1 MTFKGAVRAPQTIDG
16 ATLTLV
22 PTPGRRKAQLNT
34 LEDRAAAASGD
45 ERDQEFGELLR
56 QRTAELLSRPE
67 VMALGPMTEPDP
79 EFIAWW
85 EAIQAAARLEME
97 KR

>member
-1 MTFKGAVRAPQTIDG
+1 MAEYE
-16 ATLTLV
+16 
-22 PTPGRRKAQLNT
+22 RRLQR

-45 ERDQEFGELLR
+45 ERDKEFGELLR

-67 VMALGPMTEPDP
+67 VMALGPMTEPHP
-79 EFIAWW
+79 EFMAWW

-97 KR
+97 MR

>member
-1 MTFKGAVRAPQTIDG
+1 MADYE
-16 ATLTLV
+16 
-22 PTPGRRKAQLNT
+22 RRLQR
-34 LEDRAAAASGD
+34 LEDRAAADSGD
-45 ERDQEFGELLR
+45 ERDREFGELLR
-56 QRTAELLSRPE
+56 QRSEELLSRPE

-85 EAIQAAARLEME
+85 EAIQVAAKLEQG

>member
-1 MTFKGAVRAPQTIDG
+1 MADYE
-16 ATLTLV
+16 
-22 PTPGRRKAQLNT
+22 RRLQR
-34 LEDRAAAASGD
+34 LEDRAADASGD

-85 EAIQAAARLEME
+85 EAIQAAAKLEQG

>member
-1 MTFKGAVRAPQTIDG
+1 MADYE
-16 ATLTLV
+16 
-22 PTPGRRKAQLNT
+22 RRLQR

>member
-1 MTFKGAVRAPQTIDG
+1 MADYE
-16 ATLTLV
+16 
-22 PTPGRRKAQLNT
+22 RRLQR

-45 ERDQEFGELLR
+45 DRDREFGELLR
-56 QRTAELLSRPE
+56 QRSEELLNRPE

-79 EFIAWW
+79 EYKAWW
-85 EAIQAAARLEME
+85 AAIQAAAKLEMG